1 PLEGKSETET
11 FRIYHRSINGES
23 SERLVGMDGDGF
35 EVIRNSAETV
45 CIFPGQ
51 KSVVI
56 EKRSS
61 GSKSPLA
68 AGLPAYSEAMEGY
81 YRFEIVADDR
91 TAGRSAKVLRI
102 AAADSYRYGYK
113 IWLDTQ
119 TAMPL
124 KSQLRSADDSMLL
137 EEVMF
142 ADIRLQEEV
151 GEDLVSSAYD
161 TEGFSK
167 MMPDN
172 DKVVD
177 AEASEILWN
186 ADDLP
191 VAFKLSDV
199 RFEYMADA
207 VEPRL
212 HLIYTDGLASVSVFV
227 DQAGPNQTEGSAT
240 MGATHAFTVMVEDY
254 MVTAV
259 GQVPLETVQK
269 IANGMDYRSG
279 L

>member
-1 PLEGKSETET
+1 MIDNSMIFNVFYNKYLSRVVAGVASALVFIFALLLVPIIAGAMDNDPRKWINRMHVAVDSINYQGTLVRIRHGTMPLEGKSETET

-35 EVIRNSAETV
+35 EVIRNSAETI

-151 GEDLVSSAYD
+151 GED
-161 TEGFSK
+161 
-167 MMPDN
+167 
-172 DKVVD
+172 
-177 AEASEILWN
+177 
-186 ADDLP
+186 
-191 VAFKLSDV
+191 
-199 RFEYMADA
+199 
-207 VEPRL
+207 
-212 HLIYTDGLASVSVFV
+212 
-227 DQAGPNQTEGSAT
+227 
-240 MGATHAFTVMVEDY
+240 
-254 MVTAV
+254 
-259 GQVPLETVQK
+259 
-269 IANGMDYRSG
+269 
-279 L
+279 